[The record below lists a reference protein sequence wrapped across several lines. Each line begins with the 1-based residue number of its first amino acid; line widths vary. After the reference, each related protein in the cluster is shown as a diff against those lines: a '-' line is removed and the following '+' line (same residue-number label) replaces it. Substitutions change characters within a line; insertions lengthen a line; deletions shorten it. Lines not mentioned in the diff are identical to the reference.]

1 MESDVWSDPE
11 IYELLDKKFVI
22 ISLYVDDREKLND
35 DRAGTYL
42 LSNGGTKEV
51 KTIGQYYS
59 LFQGVNFKVI
69 SQPYYVPV
77 SSNYDLLNTP
87 VQMTSVADF
96 KGFLDASLKAF
107 EALEVTE

>member
-1 MESDVWSDPE
+1 
-11 IYELLDKKFVI
+11 
-22 ISLYVDDREKLND
+22 
-35 DRAGTYL
+35 
-42 LSNGGTKEV
+42 V

-96 KGFLDASLKAF
+96 KGFLDASLKTF
-107 EALEVTE
+107 ETLEVTE